1 MTRPTLFISTYA
13 QIRPLYVAADGL
25 LEFAKN
31 FCACLHNRTS
41 SERSSLPG
49 LQHSLIIMI
58 LLVFASLARGQVI
71 SAGWN
76 SLNSM
81 PITAKYGA
89 QMAHATDDGSRIY
102 VAAAW
107 ESTSE
112 TSTPN
117 FESYMKYTTLT
128 DTWLS
133 GAPKICSSP
142 GSAARNVLCS
152 AACAQSTAFRLKYGT
167 SPRHRTP
174 TPSTSCR
181 PIRTRAGR
189 P

>member
-1 MTRPTLFISTYA
+1 MRL
-13 QIRPLYVAADGL
+13 AAHFL
-25 LEFAKN
+25 LEFAES
-31 FCACLHNRTS
+31 FCACLHHRTS

-49 LQHSLIIMI
+49 LQHSLFIMM

-81 PITAKYGA
+81 PITAKYGG
-89 QMAHATDDGSRIY
+89 QMAHSTDDGSRIY

-117 FESYMKYTTLT
+117 FESYLKYTTLT

-133 GAPKICSSP
+133 GAPRFVARPVAPCTMT
-142 GSAARNVLCS
+142 SAVL
-152 AACAQSTAFRLKYGT
+152 
-167 SPRHRTP
+167 PV
-174 TPSTSCR
+174 PSQR
-181 PIRTRAGR
+181 RAV
-189 P
+189 

>member
-1 MTRPTLFISTYA
+1 M
-13 QIRPLYVAADGL
+13 
-25 LEFAKN
+25 
-31 FCACLHNRTS
+31 
-41 SERSSLPG
+41 LPG
-49 LQHSLIIMI
+49 LQHSLFVMM
-58 LLVFASLARGQVI
+58 LLVLASLARGQVI

-81 PITAKYGA
+81 PITSKYGA

-117 FESYMKYTTLT
+117 FESYMQYTTLT

-133 GAPKICSSP
+133 GAPRFVARTVSPCAMSS
-142 GSAARNVLCS
+142 AVLPVRS
-152 AACAQSTAFRLKYGT
+152 QR
-167 SPRHRTP
+167 
-174 TPSTSCR
+174 
-181 PIRTRAGR
+181 RAV
-189 P
+189 

>member
-1 MTRPTLFISTYA
+1 MRL
-13 QIRPLYVAADGL
+13 AAHFL
-25 LEFAKN
+25 LEFAES
-31 FCACLHNRTS
+31 FCACLHHRTS
-41 SERSSLPG
+41 SKRSLLSG
-49 LQHSLIIMI
+49 LQHSRFVMM

-81 PITAKYGA
+81 PITAKYGG
-89 QMAHATDDGSRIY
+89 QMAHSTDDGSRIY

-117 FESYMKYTTLT
+117 FESYLKYTTLT

-133 GAPKICSSP
+133 GAPRFVARPVAPCAMT
-142 GSAARNVLCS
+142 SAVL
-152 AACAQSTAFRLKYGT
+152 
-167 SPRHRTP
+167 PV
-174 TPSTSCR
+174 PSQR
-181 PIRTRAGR
+181 RAV
-189 P
+189 